1 VCYDKKYKRVV
12 WLYVRKGGFVM
23 EQLALIADIH
33 GNLPAL
39 EAVLCDIK
47 KRKIKKIV
55 CLGDVIGKGPSNVE
69 VLDICM
75 EKCDIIIKGNWEYY
89 VSSYEPKYSAV
100 WIQEQLGEER
110 VEYIR
115 KLKMSEAF
123 FISGKLLRLFH
134 TSPGGFKRVFMH
146 ASLEDKRTLFEDI
159 KTGETSDMVG
169 YADIHRP
176 YMQMVDGRMLFN
188 TGSVGNPLD
197 MTLSSYA
204 ILTGE
209 LNSKFLSGTSIEF
222 VRVPYDIERAVADAY
237 NAQNLPDLEE
247 YIGEI
252 TACKYKRKKI

>member
-1 VCYDKKYKRVV
+1 
-12 WLYVRKGGFVM
+12 M

-39 EAVLCDIK
+39 EAVLYDIE
-47 KRKIKKIV
+47 KRKINKIL
-55 CLGDVIGKGPSNVE
+55 CLGDVIGKGPSNIE
-69 VLDICM
+69 VLDICRQ
-75 EKCDIIIKGNWEYY
+75 KCDFILKGNWEHY
-89 VSSYEPKYSAV
+89 VASYEPKYSAV
-100 WIQEQLGEER
+100 WLQQQLGEER

-115 KLKMSEAF
+115 KLKMSEQF
-123 FISGKLLRLFH
+123 YFSGKLLRLFH

-146 ASLEDKRTLFEDI
+146 ATLEEKRTLFEDI
-159 KTGETSDMVG
+159 ETGEVSDIAG

-197 MTLSSYA
+197 MPLAAYTV
-204 ILTGE
+204 LTGE
-209 LNSKFLSGTSIEF
+209 MGCRVPSATSIEF

-237 NAQNLPDLEE
+237 KVKDLPDLEE